1 MNVKVIGKEQRM
13 KQILNNVNGY
23 ALPKEMMAIMGAS
36 GSGKT
41 SFLNVLASRLALS
54 PGSILSG
61 DVKVNGRLIT
71 SASFGKIGAF
81 VQQDDILISSMTPR
95 ECIFFAA

>member
-1 MNVKVIGKEQRM
+1 MKVIGKEQRM

-54 PGSILSG
+54 PGSVLSG

-71 SASFGKIGAF
+71 SASFGKIAVLFMSRKSLNSNAF
-81 VQQDDILISSMTPR
+81 SLTLI
-95 ECIFFAA
+95 